1 MNQEKADERP
11 RYNYKESRER
21 KKKFIR
27 YKEGA
32 EMYSM
37 GLHTFMNL
45 AKEAGAV
52 HKYGGVC
59 LVNIEKVDEYLEAF
73 RLDPEWSFKR

>member
-52 HKYGGVC
+52 HKYVPRSNCKNGRTVIRSQKSKFC
-59 LVNIEKVDEYLEAF
+59 
-73 RLDPEWSFKR
+73 WQ